1 MSVCHLHRGAAVALR
16 LPTDSILYM
25 LRLLTLVTLAA
36 AGTAIH
42 APGGS
47 RFTMQRRRAKETEL
61 VAAKTQS
68 KPPPFLR
75 PAYAAVG
82 LATTAAWST
91 VVLTT
96 IASNQ
101 PLGALM
107 PSVQHCVFARS
118 R

>member
-1 MSVCHLHRGAAVALR
+1 M
-16 LPTDSILYM
+16 P

-42 APGGS
+42 APEGS